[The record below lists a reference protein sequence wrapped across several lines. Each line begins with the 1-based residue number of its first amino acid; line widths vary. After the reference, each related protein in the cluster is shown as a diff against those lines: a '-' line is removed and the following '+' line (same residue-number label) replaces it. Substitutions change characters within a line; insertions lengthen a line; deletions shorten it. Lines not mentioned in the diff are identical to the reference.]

1 VLNQILRAFA
11 ANRGASSPPLW
22 FWRTHDGKEVD
33 FVIERDAKALGAF
46 RTVYGKENVLRSL
59 IVFRTSKRYPMNADV
74 VVDNAIEVGDI
85 LFA

>member
-1 VLNQILRAFA
+1 
-11 ANRGASSPPLW
+11 
-22 FWRTHDGKEVD
+22 
-33 FVIERDAKALGAF
+33 VIERDAKALGAF
-46 RTVYGKENVLRSL
+46 RTVYGKENVLASL